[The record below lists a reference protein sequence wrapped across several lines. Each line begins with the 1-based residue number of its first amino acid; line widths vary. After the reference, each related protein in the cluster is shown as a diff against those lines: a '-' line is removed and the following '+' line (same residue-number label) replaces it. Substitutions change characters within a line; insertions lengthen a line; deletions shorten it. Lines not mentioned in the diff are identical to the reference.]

1 MSLDAFFRPSSIAVV
16 GASRRPGTFGH
27 EILRNLKAS
36 YKGRLYA
43 VNPKYE
49 EVLGVK
55 SYPSLT
61 SLPEVPDLVVVA
73 VRAEAA
79 VGVVEEAGRAGARGV
94 IVVSGGFAETGP
106 QGERLEEELASVA
119 RRHGIRLVG
128 PNCIGV
134 YDPVSGVDTFFLP
147 RERMPRPPR
156 GYVSL
161 VSQSG
166 AFLTTLME
174 WAAMEGLGV
183 YRAINIGNK
192 ADVDEADVIEYYTG
206 DEATRAIGVYI
217 EGVKPGAG
225 PRLLD
230 AIQGA
235 RDAGKHV
242 VLLKG
247 GRTRAGGRATM
258 SHTASLAG
266 DYRVFKDL
274 VEEAG
279 AAVVEDPIH
288 LIDSLKIL
296 GMQGHRSPRGARVLV
311 VTNAGGPGVI
321 ATDSL
326 EAEGLQVPPP
336 PQDVVERLRGK
347 LPPIASLGNP
357 IDLTGGATNRDYQVA
372 LEEAL
377 DSYDMA
383 LIVAPLQPATV
394 DRELAWIIAEKLHKA
409 RKPGAAVTLGGDE
422 GKEASSILESLG
434 VPAYPFPHRAARAL
448 ATLYKVHQPTCRG
461 DDKVELPSKAARI
474 LDSQPPGKVPDMDAL
489 QVIEALGIPAAKSC
503 LARSPEE
510 AAECYKRLNTG
521 RVVVKAAGRRIIHKT
536 DVGGVVLG
544 ITSPEEAARAYKDL
558 EARLQGAM
566 EGALVQEMIQGG
578 LEAIVGARKDQGF
591 GPIALAGL
599 GGVLVEV
606 LRDYKI
612 TRAPAGMCR
621 ALKAVKGLKSRRILE
636 GYRGLPDSVEHLAH
650 VLSKASLLALHPRVE
665 EVDLNPVILTSQG
678 PVVVDARIILS

>member
-1 MSLDAFFRPSSIAVV
+1 MSLDVFFKPASVAVV

-27 EILRNLKAS
+27 EILRNLRS
-36 YKGRLYA
+36 TYKGRLYA
-43 VNPKYE
+43 VNPRYND
-49 EVLGVK
+49 VLGVR
-55 SYPSLT
+55 SYPSLS
-61 SLPEVPDLVVVA
+61 SLPEAPELVVVA

-79 VGVVEEAGRAGARGV
+79 VDVVDEAGRVGARGV

-106 QGERLEEELASVA
+106 QGERLEGELAGAA
-119 RRHGIRLVG
+119 RRYGVRLVG

-174 WAAMEGLGV
+174 WASMEGLGV

-192 ADVDEADVIEYYTG
+192 ADVDEADVISYYTG
-206 DEATRAIGVYI
+206 DDATRAIGVYI

-225 PRLLD
+225 PRLLE

-235 RDAGKHV
+235 RRAGKHV
-242 VLLKG
+242 VILKG
-247 GRTRAGGRATM
+247 GRTGAGGRATM

-279 AAVVEDPIH
+279 AVMVEDPVH

-296 GMQGHRSPRGARVLV
+296 GMQGHRSPGSGKVLV

-321 ATDSL
+321 AADSL

-336 PQDVVERLRGK
+336 PRDVAERLRGV
-347 LPPIASLGNP
+347 LPPIAALGNP
-357 IDLTGGATNRDYQVA
+357 VDLTGGASNRDYEIA
-372 LEEAL
+372 LKEAL
-377 DSYDMA
+377 DSYDMV

-394 DRELAWIIAEKLHKA
+394 DKGLAWIIAERLHEA
-409 RKPGAAVTLGGDE
+409 RKPGATVTLGGSE
-422 GKEASSILESLG
+422 GAEAAAILESLG

-448 ATLYKVHQPTCRG
+448 ASLYKSNQPRCADGGGR
-461 DDKVELPSKAARI
+461 ELPSRVKEM
-474 LDSQPPGKVPDMDAL
+474 LDSQPPGKVLDSEAL
-489 QVIEALGIPAAKSC
+489 LIVEALGIPVARWC
-503 LARSPEE
+503 LARSPGE
-510 AAECYKRLNTG
+510 AARCYERLGVG
-521 RVVVKAAGRRIIHKT
+521 RVAVKAVGRGIIHKT
-536 DVGGVVLG
+536 DVGGVMLG
-544 ITSPEEAARAYKDL
+544 VGSPGEAARSYRVL
-558 EARLQGAM
+558 ESRLAGSM
-566 EGALVQEMIQGG
+566 EGALVQEMVPSGV
-578 LEAIVGARKDQGF
+578 EAIVGARRDRGF
-591 GPIALAGL
+591 GPIALVGL

-606 LRDYKI
+606 LRDYRI
-612 TRAPAGMCR
+612 TRAPTNMCR
-621 ALKAVKGLKSRRILE
+621 ALQAVKGLRARRLLE
-636 GYRGLPDSVEHLAH
+636 GYRGLANSVEDLAGI
-650 VLSKASLLALHPRVE
+650 LARASLLALHPRVE
-665 EVDLNPVILTSQG
+665 ELDLNPVILTRQG
-678 PVVVDARIILS
+678 PVVVDARIILG